1 MVKDKAKRAWIES
14 VVLEEI
20 MKQKMIV
27 KTNSNEMQWLYS
39 QDWAYYDYG
48 DCKRHLQIIF
58 PYKPQMRK
66 DEKFPLIL
74 FIPGSAWHKQ
84 EMYNDIP
91 QYSLLARRG
100 FVFAAME
107 YRESDI
113 AAFPAQIEDV
123 YHALKFIPSVAENFH
138 IDTTQIFL
146 MGNSSGGHIAMMSV
160 LFNAHGLCN
169 TLPKI
174 SGVICE
180 SGSTDLLICAKEEL
194 PPWMKIRPSAVL
206 LGVDKIE
213 GHERLAE
220 KASCSMYI
228 SENIELPP
236 ILLMHSE
243 YDPIVSVENS
253 RTLYE
258 KLITSK
264 HHVSYYELEGN
275 DAHGGAVYYDSEI
288 LDIIQEFCKKCLS
301 C

>member
-1 MVKDKAKRAWIES
+1 
-14 VVLEEI
+14 
-20 MKQKMIV
+20 MKQKI
-27 KTNSNEMQWLYS
+27 KITTKSNELQWLYS
-39 QDWAYYDYG
+39 QNWEYYDYG
-48 DCKRHLQIIF
+48 YCKRHLQIIF
-58 PYKPQMRK
+58 PYKLEMK
-66 DEKFPLIL
+66 EDEKYPLIL

-91 QYSLLARRG
+91 QYATLAKRG
-100 FVFAAME
+100 FVVVAME

-123 YHALKFIPSVAENFH
+123 YNALNFIPSIADNFH
-138 IDTTQIFL
+138 IDTSKIFL

-169 TLPKI
+169 ALPKI

-180 SGSTDLLICAKEEL
+180 SSSTDLLICAKEKL
-194 PPWMKIRPSAVL
+194 PSWMKIRPSAAL
-206 LGVDKIE
+206 LGVDTIE
-213 GHERLAE
+213 GHEELAE

-236 ILLMHSE
+236 ILLIHSE

-258 KLITSK
+258 TLVTS
-264 HHVSYYELEGN
+264 HHNVFYYELEEN
-275 DAHGGAVYYDSEI
+275 DAHGGATYYDSAI
-288 LDIIQEFCKKCLS
+288 LDIIQKFCNMN
-301 C
+301 

>member
-1 MVKDKAKRAWIES
+1 
-14 VVLEEI
+14 
-20 MKQKMIV
+20 
-27 KTNSNEMQWLYS
+27 MQWLYS
-39 QDWAYYDYG
+39 QDWEYYDYG

-220 KASCSMYI
+220 RASCSMYI

>member
-1 MVKDKAKRAWIES
+1 
-14 VVLEEI
+14 
-20 MKQKMIV
+20 MKQKI
-27 KTNSNEMQWLYS
+27 KITTKSNELQWLYS
-39 QDWAYYDYG
+39 QNWEYYDYG
-48 DCKRHLQIIF
+48 YCKRHLQIIF
-58 PYKPQMRK
+58 PYKPEMK
-66 DEKFPLIL
+66 EDEKYPLIL

-91 QYSLLARRG
+91 QYATLAKRG
-100 FVFAAME
+100 FVVVAME

-123 YHALKFIPSVAENFH
+123 YNALNFIPSIADNFH
-138 IDTTQIFL
+138 IDTNKIFL

-169 TLPKI
+169 ALPKI

-180 SGSTDLLICAKEEL
+180 SSSTDLLICAKEKL
-194 PPWMKIRPSAVL
+194 PSWMKIRPSAAL
-206 LGVDKIE
+206 LGVDTIE
-213 GHERLAE
+213 GHEELAE

-236 ILLMHSE
+236 ILLIHSE

-258 KLITSK
+258 TLATS
-264 HHVSYYELEGN
+264 HHNVFYYELEEN
-275 DAHGGAVYYDSEI
+275 DAHSGATYYDSAI
-288 LDIIQEFCKKCLS
+288 LDIIQEFCNMN
-301 C
+301 

>member
-1 MVKDKAKRAWIES
+1 
-14 VVLEEI
+14 
-20 MKQKMIV
+20 MKQKI
-27 KTNSNEMQWLYS
+27 KISASSNKMQWLYS
-39 QDWAYYDYG
+39 QDWEYYDYG

-66 DEKFPLIL
+66 DDKYPLIL
-74 FIPGSAWHKQ
+74 FIPSSAWHKQ

-91 QYSLLARRG
+91 QYSLLAERG

-107 YRESDI
+107 YRESDL
-113 AAFPAQIEDV
+113 AVFPAQIEDV
-123 YHALKFIPSVAENFH
+123 YNALKFIPSIADNFH
-138 IDTTQIFL
+138 IDTTRIFL

-169 TLPKI
+169 ALPKI

-180 SGSTDLLICAKEEL
+180 SGSTDLLICAKENL
-194 PPWMKIRPSAVL
+194 PSWMKIRPSAVL

-213 GHERLAE
+213 GHEELA
-220 KASCSMYI
+220 KRASCAMYI

-258 KLITSK
+258 RLVASR
-264 HHVSYYELEGN
+264 HNVFYYELEEN
-275 DAHGGAVYYDSEI
+275 DAHGGAVFYDGEI
-288 LDIIQEFCKKCLS
+288 LDIIQEFCRKYGKNS
-301 C
+301 GGRK

>member
-1 MVKDKAKRAWIES
+1 
-14 VVLEEI
+14 
-20 MKQKMIV
+20 
-27 KTNSNEMQWLYS
+27 MQWLYS
-39 QDWAYYDYG
+39 QDWEYYDYG

-66 DEKFPLIL
+66 DDKYPLIL

-91 QYSLLARRG
+91 QYSLLAERG

-107 YRESDI
+107 YRESDL
-113 AAFPAQIEDV
+113 AVFPAQIEDV
-123 YHALKFIPSVAENFH
+123 YNALKFIPSIADNFH
-138 IDTTQIFL
+138 IDTTRIFL

-169 TLPKI
+169 ALPKI

-180 SGSTDLLICAKEEL
+180 SGSTDLLICAKENL
-194 PPWMKIRPSAVL
+194 PSWMKIRPSAVL

-213 GHERLAE
+213 GHEELA
-220 KASCSMYI
+220 KRASCAMYI

-236 ILLMHSE
+236 ILLIHSE

-258 KLITSK
+258 RLVASR
-264 HHVSYYELEGN
+264 HNVFYYELEEN
-275 DAHGGAVYYDSEI
+275 DAHGGAVFYDSEI
-288 LDIIQEFCKKCLS
+288 LDIIQEFCRKYGKNS
-301 C
+301 GGRK